1 MDKRTKVK
9 LITTVICLLFSVFA
23 LYTFI
28 FVADVPRGWRIML
41 IIIAIF
47 WVLSGLSNLMEY
59 CGKKK

>member
-9 LITTVICLLFSVFA
+9 LITTVICLIVSVFA
-23 LYTFI
+23 LYAFL
-28 FVADVPRGWRIML
+28 FVADVSKGWRIVL

-47 WVLSGLSNLMEY
+47 WILSGLSNLMEY